1 MLINMRKGRIYIV
14 FILNRSDFFFIE
26 DMGKMYKFWEIFYV
40 Y

>member
-14 FILNRSDFFFIE
+14 FILNRNDCFFIE
-26 DMGKMYKFWEIFYV
+26 YMGKMYKFWEIFYV